1 MRKETIK
8 FTDYNGN
15 EHEKDYWF
23 NLSKAELATME
34 MREKKGLEAMLTQIV
49 EEDDRDKI
57 LAFFKDII
65 LKSIGEK
72 SEDGLYFYKDAQIA
86 RNFEASEAFTE
97 LWMKL
102 ITDAGYAA
110 EFVTGLIPQALAE
123 EMAKQEAEGKIQP
136 MPLPKNE

>member
-8 FTDYNGN
+8 FTDYNGK

-23 NLSKAELATME
+23 NLSKAELATMD
-34 MREKKGLEAMLTQIV
+34 MREKKGLEVMLQQIV
-49 EEDDRDKI
+49 EEDDRDRI
-57 LAFFKDII
+57 IGFFKELI

-72 SEDGLYFYKDAQIA
+72 SDDGLYFYKDPQIA

-102 ITDAGYAA
+102 IMDAGYAA
-110 EFVTGLIPQALAE
+110 EFVNGLIPQALAE
-123 EMAKQEAEGKIQP
+123 EMAKQGAEGKITP
-136 MPLPKNE
+136 VALPSNT